1 MTPLYD
7 ERLFSNVKSGN
18 IKETCFFF
26 LKTKFHAKLPL
37 AAMHVI
43 VPLLINAAK

>member
-26 LKTKFHAKLPL
+26 FENKISCEITL
-37 AAMHVI
+37 AAMQVI